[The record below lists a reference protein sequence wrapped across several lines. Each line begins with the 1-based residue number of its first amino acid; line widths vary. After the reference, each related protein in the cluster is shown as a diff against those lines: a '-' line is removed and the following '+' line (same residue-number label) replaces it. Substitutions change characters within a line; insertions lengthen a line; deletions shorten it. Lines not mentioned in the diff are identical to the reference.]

1 MLTELRI
8 FNFAL
13 IDHLH
18 LEFPAGFLVL
28 TGETGAGK
36 SLLVDAL
43 TLLVGGRAS
52 TDLIRSETDEAV
64 LEAVFSIP
72 SGSPLISQ
80 LRELD
85 LLQSGEQEL
94 IIRRVLS
101 RTGKNK
107 MYLNGS
113 MASVQG
119 VQELA
124 SSLVDIHSQHDQQS
138 LLSSKAQLDVLDG
151 FGDAKALRSRY
162 VTAYEGWK
170 AKESELN
177 ETVAKHS
184 EQQGR
189 QEFIE
194 FQLQELNKANL
205 QEGEEEQLDQEY
217 QRLKHA
223 GRVGELIESTYQR
236 LYEEDHAVLGNLQT
250 ISQSIQELA
259 TIDSSIKPWTQLSE
273 SASVSLQEL
282 AEAIRDYR
290 ENLHYDPER
299 LAEIDDRLAQIQ
311 GLKRKYQSTYT
322 ELLDR
327 TQVLQQEV
335 DGFSTSHEK
344 IEALRQECT
353 DIRLFLERL
362 GKELSVTRQQAARK
376 LEGKIKGEFKALR
389 MEQVRIE
396 VRIDANAHVE
406 PFGPT
411 GMDHVE
417 FLLSANPGEPLQ
429 PLAKTVSGGELSR
442 IMLAIKSVLA
452 GVDDVPVLIFDEVD
466 SGIGGSVAAV
476 VGERLRRLA
485 QYHQVFCITHLPQVA
500 SQASNHYVIEKKVV
514 KDRTVTNVRILEEK
528 QRQDEIARMLGGLE
542 ITKATRQTAEEM
554 LNVGIPRKTKR
565 PGSSKTE

>member
-8 FNFAL
+8 SNFAL
-13 IDHLH
+13 IDHLR

-72 SGSPLISQ
+72 SNSPLIDQ

-85 LLQSGEQEL
+85 LLQSGDREL

-107 MYLNGS
+107 MYLNGN

-119 VQELA
+119 VQELVR
-124 SSLVDIHSQHDQQS
+124 SLVDIHSQHDQQS
-138 LLSSKAQLDVLDG
+138 LFSSKAQLEVLDG
-151 FGDAKALRSRY
+151 FGSANTLRARY
-162 VTAYEGWK
+162 ISAYAEWK

-177 ETVAKHS
+177 ETLATHR

-205 QEGEEEQLDQEY
+205 QAGEEETLNQEY

-223 GRVGELIESTYQR
+223 GRVGELIEATYHS
-236 LYEEDHAVLGNLQT
+236 LYEADHAILGNVQK
-250 ISQSIQELA
+250 IVQNIQELS

-273 SASVSLQEL
+273 SASVSIQEL

-290 ENLHYDPER
+290 QTLHYDPER
-299 LAEIDDRLAQIQ
+299 LAEIDDRLAHIQ
-311 GLKRKYQSTYT
+311 GLKRKYQSTYP
-322 ELLDR
+322 ELLER
-327 TQVLQQEV
+327 TRVLQQEV
-335 DGFSTSHEK
+335 DGLMTSDER
-344 IEALRQECT
+344 IEELRKQRTEA
-353 DIRLFLERL
+353 RRSVEGL
-362 GKELSVTRQQAARK
+362 GQELSVTRQKAAKK
-376 LEGKIKGEFKALR
+376 LEGKVKEEFKVLR
-389 MEQVRIE
+389 MEQVRME
-396 VRIDANAHVE
+396 VRIETIADPEN
-406 PFGPT
+406 FGPT
-411 GMDHVE
+411 GMDQVE
-417 FLLSANPGEPLQ
+417 LLLSANPGEPLQ
-429 PLAKTVSGGELSR
+429 PLAKIASGGELSR

-452 GVDDVPVLIFDEVD
+452 GVDDVPVLVFDEVD
-466 SGIGGSVAAV
+466 SGIGGAVAAV
-476 VGERLRRLA
+476 VGERLRMLA
-485 QYHQVFCITHLPQVA
+485 RYHQVFCITHLPQVA
-500 SQASNHYVIEKKVV
+500 SQAGGHYLIKKNVV
-514 KDRTVTNVRILEEK
+514 KDRTMTKVRLLDEK
-528 QRQDEIARMLGGLE
+528 ERQDEIARMLGGLE
-542 ITKATRQTAEEM
+542 ITEATRQTAEEM
-554 LNVGIPRKTKR
+554 LKVTGRRKTKR
-565 PGSSKTE
+565 PGSSKN

>member
-8 FNFAL
+8 SNFAL

-43 TLLVGGRAS
+43 TLLVGGRAT

-72 SGSPLISQ
+72 SKSPLIRQ

-85 LLQSGEQEL
+85 LLPSGEQEL

-113 MASVQG
+113 IASVQG

-151 FGDAKALRSRY
+151 FGNANALRTRY
-162 VTAYEGWK
+162 VTAYEEWK
-170 AKESELN
+170 AKESELK
-177 ETVAKHS
+177 ETVAKHI
-184 EQQGR
+184 EQKGR

-223 GRVGELIESTYQR
+223 GRVGELIETTYQC
-236 LYEEDHAVLGNLQT
+236 LYEKDHAVLGNLQK
-250 ISQSIQELA
+250 ICQHIQELS
-259 TIDSSIKPWTQLSE
+259 TIDSSLKPWTQLSE

-290 ENLHYDPER
+290 HNLHYDPER
-299 LAEIDDRLAQIQ
+299 LAEIDDRMAQIQ
-311 GLKRKYQSTYT
+311 GLKRKYQSTYH
-322 ELLDR
+322 ELLER
-327 TQVLQQEV
+327 TQVLEQEV

-344 IEALRQECT
+344 IEALRRECT
-353 DIRLFLERL
+353 NARLLLEEL
-362 GKELSVTRQQAARK
+362 GKELSATRQQAAK
-376 LEGKIKGEFKALR
+376 ELEGKIKCEFKALR
-389 MEQVRIE
+389 MEQIRIE
-396 VRIDANAHVE
+396 VRIDTNTHAE

-411 GMDHVE
+411 GRDIVE

-429 PLAKTVSGGELSR
+429 PLAKIVSGGELSR

-452 GVDDVPVLIFDEVD
+452 GVDEVPVLIFDEVD
-466 SGIGGSVAAV
+466 SGIGGAVAAV
-476 VGERLRRLA
+476 VGERLRTLA

-500 SQASNHYVIEKKVV
+500 SQANSHYVIEKKVV
-514 KDRTVTNVRILEEK
+514 KDRTVTNVRLMNEK

-542 ITKATRQTAEEM
+542 ITEATRQTADEM
-554 LNVGIPRKTKR
+554 LKATVPRKRKR
-565 PGSSKTE
+565 PGSSKS

>member
-8 FNFAL
+8 SNFAL

-72 SGSPLISQ
+72 SNSPLIHQ

-151 FGDAKALRSRY
+151 FGNAKALRSRY
-162 VTAYEGWK
+162 VTAYEAWK

-177 ETVAKHS
+177 ETVAKHI

-205 QEGEEEQLDQEY
+205 QAGEEETTQP
-217 QRLKHA
+217 
-223 GRVGELIESTYQR
+223 GISTTQTCR
-236 LYEEDHAVLGNLQT
+236 TGGGVNRDNL
-250 ISQSIQELA
+250 
-259 TIDSSIKPWTQLSE
+259 
-273 SASVSLQEL
+273 
-282 AEAIRDYR
+282 
-290 ENLHYDPER
+290 
-299 LAEIDDRLAQIQ
+299 
-311 GLKRKYQSTYT
+311 
-322 ELLDR
+322 
-327 TQVLQQEV
+327 
-335 DGFSTSHEK
+335 STS
-344 IEALRQECT
+344 L
-353 DIRLFLERL
+353 
-362 GKELSVTRQQAARK
+362 
-376 LEGKIKGEFKALR
+376 
-389 MEQVRIE
+389 
-396 VRIDANAHVE
+396 
-406 PFGPT
+406 
-411 GMDHVE
+411 
-417 FLLSANPGEPLQ
+417 
-429 PLAKTVSGGELSR
+429 
-442 IMLAIKSVLA
+442 
-452 GVDDVPVLIFDEVD
+452 
-466 SGIGGSVAAV
+466 
-476 VGERLRRLA
+476 
-485 QYHQVFCITHLPQVA
+485 
-500 SQASNHYVIEKKVV
+500 
-514 KDRTVTNVRILEEK
+514 
-528 QRQDEIARMLGGLE
+528 
-542 ITKATRQTAEEM
+542 
-554 LNVGIPRKTKR
+554 
-565 PGSSKTE
+565 

>member
-8 FNFAL
+8 SNFAL

-72 SGSPLISQ
+72 SNSPLIDR

-119 VQELA
+119 VQELVR
-124 SSLVDIHSQHDQQS
+124 SLVDIHSQHDQQS

-151 FGDAKALRSRY
+151 FGAANTLRSRY
-162 VTAYEGWK
+162 FNAYEEWK

-177 ETVAKHS
+177 ETVAKHI

-205 QEGEEEQLDQEY
+205 QAGEEEALTQEY

-223 GRVGELIESTYQR
+223 GRVGELIETTYQS
-236 LYEEDHAVLGNLQT
+236 LYEADHAVLGNVQKIEQNL
-250 ISQSIQELA
+250 QELS
-259 TIDSSIKPWTQLSE
+259 TIDSSITPWTQLGE
-273 SASVSLQEL
+273 SASASLQEL

-290 ENLHYDPER
+290 QTLHYDPER
-299 LAEIDDRLAQIQ
+299 LAEIDDRLAHIQ
-311 GLKRKYQSTYT
+311 GLKRKYQSTYP
-322 ELLDR
+322 ELLER
-327 TQVLQQEV
+327 TRGLQQEA
-335 DGFSTSHEK
+335 DGFITGHERIEELRKQSTD
-344 IEALRQECT
+344 A
-353 DIRLFLERL
+353 RLLVERL
-362 GKELSVTRQQAARK
+362 AQELSITRQKAAK
-376 LEGKIKGEFKALR
+376 ELEGKVKEEFKALR
-389 MEQVRIE
+389 MEPVRIE
-396 VRIDANAHVE
+396 VRIETNADPE
-406 PFGPT
+406 RFGPT
-411 GMDHVE
+411 GMDQVE
-417 FLLSANPGEPLQ
+417 LLLSANPGEPLQ
-429 PLAKTVSGGELSR
+429 PLAKIVSGGELSR

-452 GVDDVPVLIFDEVD
+452 GVDEVPVLVFDEVD
-466 SGIGGSVAAV
+466 SGIGGAVAAV
-476 VGERLRRLA
+476 VGERLRMLA

-500 SQASNHYVIEKKVV
+500 SQAGSHYLIKKKVV
-514 KDRTVTNVRILEEK
+514 KDRTVTNVRLLDEK
-528 QRQDEIARMLGGLE
+528 ERQDEIARMLGGLE
-542 ITKATRQTAEEM
+542 VTEATRKTAEEM
-554 LNVGIPRKTKR
+554 LKVKGPRKSKR
-565 PGSSKTE
+565 PGSSKN

>member
-8 FNFAL
+8 SNFAL

-43 TLLVGGRAS
+43 TLLVGSRAS
-52 TDLIRSETDEAV
+52 TDLIRSETDAAV

-72 SGSPLISQ
+72 PNSPLIDQ
-80 LRELD
+80 LRDLD

-107 MYLNGS
+107 FYLNGS
-113 MASVQG
+113 MASVQE
-119 VQELA
+119 VQGLA

-138 LLSSKAQLDVLDG
+138 LLSSKAQLEVLDG
-151 FGDAKALRSRY
+151 FGHAKGIRSRY
-162 VTAYEGWK
+162 NKAYEEWQT
-170 AKESELN
+170 KESELN
-177 ETVAKHS
+177 ETVAKQK

-194 FQLQELNKANL
+194 FQLQELTKANL
-205 QEGEEEQLDQEY
+205 QAGEEESLDQEY
-217 QRLKHA
+217 HRLKHA
-223 GRVGELIESTYQR
+223 GRIGELIETTFLS
-236 LYEEDHAVLGNLQT
+236 LYEHDHAVLGSLQK
-250 ISQSIQELA
+250 IAQNIQELSS
-259 TIDSSIKPWTQLSE
+259 IDSSLKPWTQLSE

-290 ENLHYDPER
+290 HNLQYDPER
-299 LAEIDDRLAQIQ
+299 LAEIDDRMARIQ
-311 GLKRKYQSTYT
+311 GLKRKYQSTYDD
-322 ELLDR
+322 LLER
-327 TQVLQQEV
+327 TRVLQQEV

-344 IEALRQECT
+344 VEVLRRECAEARQV
-353 DIRLFLERL
+353 LEEL
-362 GKELSVTRQQAARK
+362 GKELSVIRQQAAKK
-376 LEGKIKGEFKALR
+376 LEGKIEDEFKALR
-389 MEQVRIE
+389 MEQMRIE
-396 VRIDANAHVE
+396 VRVEANAQAE
-406 PFGPT
+406 PWGPT
-411 GMDHVE
+411 GMDTVD

-429 PLAKTVSGGELSR
+429 PLAKIVSGGELSR

-466 SGIGGSVAAV
+466 SGIGGAVAAV

-500 SQASNHYVIEKKVV
+500 SQASSHYRIEKNVV
-514 KDRTVTNVRILEEK
+514 KDRTATSVRILDENE
-528 QRQDEIARMLGGLE
+528 RQDEIARMLGGLK
-542 ITKATRQTAEEM
+542 ITEATRQTADEM
-554 LNVGIPRKTKR
+554 LKQTVSRKTKR
-565 PGSSKTE
+565 PGSSKK

>member
-8 FNFAL
+8 SNFAL

-72 SGSPLISQ
+72 SNSPLIDQ

-94 IIRRVLS
+94 MIRRVLS

-107 MYLNGS
+107 MYLNGN
-113 MASVQG
+113 MATVQG

-138 LLSSKAQLDVLDG
+138 LLSSKAQLEVLDG
-151 FGDAKALRSRY
+151 FGSANTLRSRY
-162 VTAYEGWK
+162 GHAYEEWK

-177 ETVAKHS
+177 ETVAKHH

-189 QEFIE
+189 QEFVG

-205 QEGEEEQLDQEY
+205 QAGEEEALNQEY

-223 GRVGELIESTYQR
+223 GRVGELIETTYQY
-236 LYEEDHAVLGNLQT
+236 LYEEDHAVVGKLRQIVQN
-250 ISQSIQELA
+250 IQELS

-290 ENLHYDPER
+290 QNLHYDPER
-299 LAEIDDRLAQIQ
+299 LAEIDDRMAQIQ
-311 GLKRKYQSTYT
+311 GLKRKYQSTYH
-322 ELLDR
+322 ELLER
-327 TQVLQQEV
+327 TQVLQQEI

-344 IEALRQECT
+344 IEELRKQRT
-353 DIRLFLERL
+353 NARLLVEGL
-362 GKELSVTRQQAARK
+362 GKELSITRREAAKEIER
-376 LEGKIKGEFKALR
+376 KIKGEFKALR
-389 MEQVRIE
+389 MEQVRID
-396 VRIDANAHVE
+396 VRIETNADPE
-406 PFGPT
+406 NFGPT
-411 GMDHVE
+411 GADHVE
-417 FLLSANPGEPLQ
+417 ILLSANPGEPLQ
-429 PLAKTVSGGELSR
+429 PLAKIVSGGELSR

-452 GVDDVPVLIFDEVD
+452 GVDEVPVLIFDEVD
-466 SGIGGSVAAV
+466 SGIGGAVAAV

-485 QYHQVFCITHLPQVA
+485 HYHQVFCITHLPQVA
-500 SQASNHYVIEKKVV
+500 SQASGHYLIEKKVV
-514 KDRTVTNVRILEEK
+514 KDRTATNVRLLDEK

-542 ITKATRQTAEEM
+542 ITEATRQTAEEM
-554 LNVGIPRKTKR
+554 LKVTVPRKTKGS
-565 PGSSKTE
+565 GSSKK